1 MATLRQIVEASVALQ
16 QEADKLGKL
25 RDHRQQL
32 AARATD
38 IQNQLAI
45 AVQDVAGQRM
55 VVDQA
60 KAALADLLAQAEE

>member
-16 QEADKLGKL
+16 HEADKLGKL
-25 RDHRQQL
+25 RDNRQQL

-55 VVDQA
+55 VLDQA
-60 KAALADLLAQAEE
+60 KAALAALLAQAEE

>member
-16 QEADKLGKL
+16 HEADKLGKL

-45 AVQDVAGQRM
+45 AIQDVAGQRQ
-55 VVDQA
+55 VLDQA
-60 KAALADLLAQAEE
+60 KATLAALWAQAEE